1 MSKVG
6 FINFCF
12 RITYNDLTKWFST
25 QSPVWF
31 DSKSY
36 NSLAYWIIF
45 YLEISLWTHYL
56 AYIRGMF
63 RSNSDSQQLNKSIF
77 LSKENQYI
85 NIKNEMTG
93 YWETVTKGLSK
104 EEFDKFISNVLNE
117 ISRRIK
123 HESIKTDNTS
133 TETT

>member
-1 MSKVG
+1 
-6 FINFCF
+6 
-12 RITYNDLTKWFST
+12 
-25 QSPVWF
+25 
-31 DSKSY
+31 
-36 NSLAYWIIF
+36 
-45 YLEISLWTHYL
+45 
-56 AYIRGMF
+56 MF

-133 TETT
+133 TETTKLSGCLNVTT